1 MDAKFQAQAEKP
13 HAVCIP
19 FPAQGLIAP
28 MLHLAKLIHSHGF
41 HITFVNTEYNHNRFL
56 SSQGPAALLPADD
69 FNFTTIPDGLPHS
82 GELNVTQDIPSLC
95 ASTSTTCLSPLLHLI
110 HKLNQNKPTV
120 SCIVSSGFMT
130 FSVDAAKELAI
141 PVVSLWTTS
150 ACGFM
155 SYLHFQQLF
164 KDGLIPL
171 KDEGKLSDGYL
182 DTPVRSVPGMKD
194 MRLRDFPTV
203 IRTTNPNDILL
214 NFAETEAQRAT
225 QGSAIIIN
233 TFEELE
239 PTVLN
244 ALRSMLTIPIYTIG
258 PLFLLSKHNV
268 PSGPVSSLSSNLWKE
283 DTTCLD
289 WLDKKGKASVLY
301 VNFGSITVLSKNQ
314 LVEFAWG
321 LANSKC
327 EFLWVLRSDLVKEK
341 NYSGDD
347 MEEFLEETRERGLV
361 VSWCPQ
367 EVVLE
372 HAAVGGFLTHSGW
385 NSTLESLSGG
395 VPMISWPF
403 FAEQPTNCRFACNEW
418 GVGMEIGSGVE
429 RGEVEKVVREM
440 MGGEKGW
447 EMRKKAMEWKELA
460 LKACEIGGQSL
471 VNLESVVKEVM
482 LPNHCNRAS

>member
-1 MDAKFQAQAEKP
+1 MDAQIQAQEEKP

-19 FPAQGLIAP
+19 FPAQGHIAP
-28 MLHLAKLIHSHGF
+28 MFHLAKLIHSHGF
-41 HITFVNTEYNHNRFL
+41 HITFVNTEYNHNRLL
-56 SSQGPAALLPADD
+56 SSQGPAALLAADD
-69 FNFTTIPDGLPHS
+69 FNFATIPDGLPPS
-82 GELNVTQDIPSLC
+82 AELNATQDIASLC

-120 SCIVSSGFMT
+120 SCIVSSCIMT
-130 FSVDAAKELAI
+130 FSVDAAKELGI
-141 PVVSLWTTS
+141 PVLVLWTPS
-150 ACGFM
+150 ACGLM
-155 SYLHFQQLF
+155 CYLQFQQLLQ
-164 KDGLIPL
+164 DGLIPL
-171 KDEGKLSDGYL
+171 KNEGNLSDGYL
-182 DTPVRSVPGMKD
+182 DTPVSSVPAIKD
-194 MRLRDFPTV
+194 VCLRDFPTF
-203 IRTTNPNDILL
+203 IRTTNPDDILL
-214 NFAETEAQRAT
+214 KFTITEVQRAT
-225 QGSAIIIN
+225 QASAIIIN
-233 TFEELE
+233 SFEELE
-239 PTVLN
+239 SPVLN
-244 ALRSMLTIPIYTIG
+244 ALRSMLTIPIYTVG

-268 PSGPVSSLSSNLWKE
+268 PSDAPVSSLSLNLWKE
-283 DTTCLD
+283 DTTCLG
-289 WLDKKGKASVLY
+289 WLDKKDKASVLY
-301 VNFGSITVLSKNQ
+301 VNFGSIAVLSKDQ

-327 EFLWVLRSDLVKEK
+327 DFLWVLRSDLVKEK

-403 FAEQPTNCRFACNEW
+403 FAEQPTNCRFACREW

-440 MGGEKGW
+440 MDGEKGS
-447 EMRKKAMEWKELA
+447 EMRKKAMDWKECA
-460 LKACEIGGQSL
+460 LNACQIDGQSL
-471 VNLESVVKEVM
+471 VNLERVLKEVM
-482 LPNHCNRAS
+482 LPHN